1 MRPCKRHQSGRKGLL
16 IAARWRRRH
25 SCRSWEAGKANKR
38 QNGSWNRHG
47 ASGREAKRIGQRRGL
62 GIWGNSK
69 NGRRARLSK
78 WVFRMRWIG
87 GQ

>member
-1 MRPCKRHQSGRKGLL
+1 MQVRPCERHQSGRKGLL

-47 ASGREAKRIGQRRGL
+47 ASRRKGGEENRAAQRIGDL
-62 GIWGNSK
+62 GKFQERTAGTF
-69 NGRRARLSK
+69 
-78 WVFRMRWIG
+78 V
-87 GQ
+87 